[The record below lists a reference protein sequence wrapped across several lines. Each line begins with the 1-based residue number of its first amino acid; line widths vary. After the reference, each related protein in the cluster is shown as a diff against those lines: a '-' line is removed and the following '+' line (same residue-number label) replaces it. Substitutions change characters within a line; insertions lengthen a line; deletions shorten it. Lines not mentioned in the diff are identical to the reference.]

1 MTTATRNSKRR
12 EELSSRKTGSRR
24 SPRRGRR
31 AAATGPASRLE
42 SPGERRNRNGMG
54 KRRSGTHKSQRH
66 NSTKLAACARKT
78 QKQIQRSKLIT
89 RQNINGQKNGWR
101 KLFIRRERHTI
112 SWSIFLGTFCLLL
125 WGDYVNNGPASCNVP
140 LWYVSGADNAATY
153 DWTFS
158 FVAFWCKVVGY
169 CQVSPPS
176 ENLGLA
182 LCMLKL

>member
-54 KRRSGTHKSQRH
+54 KRRSWTHKSQRH

-78 QKQIQRSKLIT
+78 QKQIQRSSLSHVKTSTDKKTVDGTHRNNRAVDSNFEKGKKKLSAPALYPAGCIHDFCG
-89 RQNINGQKNGWR
+89 R
-101 KLFIRRERHTI
+101 I
-112 SWSIFLGTFCLLL
+112 S
-125 WGDYVNNGPASCNVP
+125 
-140 LWYVSGADNAATY
+140 
-153 DWTFS
+153 
-158 FVAFWCKVVGY
+158 
-169 CQVSPPS
+169 
-176 ENLGLA
+176 
-182 LCMLKL
+182 